1 MGIKDT
7 VTKEYM
13 QNTEVFADAFNYL
26 IYGGEQVIKPES
38 LHELDT
44 AEIVLPYG
52 DDNKSEPVQK
62 FRDVL
67 KMATAMAD
75 ENAAYL
81 ILGIENQTDIH
92 YAMPVRNMLYDAL
105 QYTKQV
111 SDAGKSHRN
120 ANNTGDTN
128 AEYLS
133 GFYKSDKLLPV
144 ITLVVYF
151 GASEWDAPRTIRD
164 MMLVKDERILAYTP
178 DYRINLIAPQ
188 ELSEEKLDKF
198 STDLRTV
205 LKYIKFSKDKN
216 LLNAALHNDEAFHSV
231 PRQAAVVINTIT
243 NSQLE
248 IKDGEESIDVCK
260 AIEDMRNDAIQ
271 EGEAKGRAEGE
282 AKGRAETLKEVLRN
296 MIDSGIE
303 ESQAKKILGLT

>member
-1 MGIKDT
+1 MGMKDT

-52 DDNKSEPVQK
+52 DDDKAEPVQK

-92 YAMPVRNMLYDAL
+92 YAMPVRNGLYDML
-105 QYTKQV
+105 QYAKQV

-128 AEYLS
+128 AKYLS

-151 GASEWDAPRTIRD
+151 GASEWDAPRTICD
-164 MMLVKDERILAYTP
+164 MMLIKDERILAYTP

-188 ELSEEKLDKF
+188 ELSEEELDKF

-216 LLNAALHNDEAFHSV
+216 LLNAALHEDEAFRSV

-271 EGEAKGRAEGE
+271 EGMAEGE
-282 AKGRAETLKEVLRN
+282 AKGRAETLKEVLKN
-296 MIDSGIE
+296 MIDNGIE
-303 ESQAKKILGLT
+303 EAQAKKILGLA